1 MGEAPARGLGAV
13 LRRQA
18 PGVPLLAAA
27 HGSRDVSQVVW
38 VFCEGKNT
46 ETGWLEHLRQR
57 RRGVGV
63 RIEDSGGLGTA
74 ITVAELAAEKRARLA
89 RSKDT
94 RGDEVWAVFDRD
106 EHHRVREAIE
116 LCRDAEV
123 GVAFSNAS
131 FELWPLLHFQEL
143 HANLHCKDLQRRLHE
158 AHPAYLHDRGARV
171 TWERIEANVGEA
183 TRRAVKQLVR
193 RFEGEGPFDGL
204 PSTTAWLLHLR
215 LLGAADRNADWFVS
229 LCKEHPALDGAVDH
243 FAEPLRERIRRA
255 L

>member
-1 MGEAPARGLGAV
+1 
-13 LRRQA
+13 
-18 PGVPLLAAA
+18 
-27 HGSRDVSQVVW
+27 VW

-57 RRGVGV
+57 CRGVGV
-63 RIEDSGGLGTA
+63 RIEDFGGLGTA

-106 EHHRVREAIE
+106 EHPRVPEAIA
-116 LCRDAEV
+116 LCGKADV
-123 GVAFSNAS
+123 GVAFSNAC
-131 FELWPLLHFQEL
+131 FELWPLLHVQEL
-143 HANLHCKDLQRRLHE
+143 HANLHRKDLQRRLYE
-158 AHPAYLHDRGARV
+158 AHPEYHHDRGARV
-171 TWERIEANVGEA
+171 NWERIEAHLGEA

-193 RFEGEGPFDGL
+193 RFESDGPFDGL

-215 LLGAADRNADWFVS
+215 LLGAADRDASWFVS
-229 LCKEHPALDGAVDH
+229 LCKEYPGLVVAVDH